1 MSHLSGLPEEHD
13 EPRVVLERTIRLV
26 EDELRGAP
34 VDDVLTRLRAE
45 LPDDLE
51 VTAWTDKGIIMGVR
65 HKTDPVEGIANCP
78 LVQLSNCSIIQLFN
92 CSTVQLSTCLG
103 SFALSFTSSLLFF
116 VPDG

>member
-1 MSHLSGLPEEHD
+1 MSPLSGLPEEHD

-51 VTAWTDKGIIMGVR
+51 VPEHNLRAAA
-65 HKTDPVEGIANCP
+65 EAIADGRRED
-78 LVQLSNCSIIQLFN
+78 
-92 CSTVQLSTCLG
+92 G
-103 SFALSFTSSLLFF
+103 SQ
-116 VPDG
+116 G